1 MTRESLSDFM
11 VEKLFWKDQYMKAFN
26 ATVVGSE
33 GGIELDRTA
42 FYPTGGGQPCDFG
55 TLSFGDSK
63 IKIVDVRKDGDRIIH
78 LPESDISIDPG
89 TQIVGEIDWDRRY
102 AHMKYHTLL
111 HIVDGV
117 VEKYYGGK
125 VTGGQIYQ
133 DRARMDFDIP
143 MMDRQKADDIAA
155 RTQKVIDER
164 HTVTQKFLS
173 VEEAASIPNLSRT
186 LPGNELLKKLDS
198 IRVID
203 IEGFDMQL
211 DGGTHVANTS
221 EVGRIKLS
229 SYESR
234 GAHSKRVTFV
244 IES

>member
-1 MTRESLSDFM
+1 MTRESLSELM
-11 VEKLFWKDQYMKAFN
+11 VEKLFWKDQYMKVFN
-26 ATVVGSE
+26 ATVVASE

-42 FYPTGGGQPCDFG
+42 FYPTGGGQPCDIG
-55 TLSFGDSK
+55 TLSLGGDRINVVEVK
-63 IKIVDVRKDGDRIIH
+63 KDGDRIIH
-78 LPESDISIDPG
+78 LTEKDISITPG
-89 TQIVGEIDWDRRY
+89 TAVVGEIDWGRRY
-102 AHMKYHTLL
+102 AHMRYHTLL

-143 MMDRQKADDIAA
+143 MMDRQKADEIAA
-155 RTQKVIDER
+155 KAQEVIDEKR
-164 HTVTQKFLS
+164 TVAQKFLS
-173 VEEAASIPNLSRT
+173 VDEAAAIPNLSRT

-221 EVGRIKLS
+221 EIGKIRLD

-234 GAHSKRVTFV
+234 GAHNKRVSFV

>member
-1 MTRESLSDFM
+1 MTRESLSELM
-11 VEKLFWKDQYMKAFN
+11 VEKLLWKDQYMKVFN
-26 ATVVGSE
+26 ATVVASE

-42 FYPTGGGQPCDFG
+42 FYPTGGGQPCDIG
-55 TLSFGDSK
+55 TLSLGGDRINVVEVK
-63 IKIVDVRKDGDRIIH
+63 KDGDRIIH
-78 LPESDISIDPG
+78 LTEKDISITPG
-89 TQIVGEIDWDRRY
+89 TTVVGEIDWGRRY
-102 AHMKYHTLL
+102 AHMRYHTLL

-143 MMDRQKADDIAA
+143 MMDRQKADEIAA
-155 RTQKVIDER
+155 KAQEVIDEKR
-164 HTVTQKFLS
+164 TVAQKFLS
-173 VEEAASIPNLSRT
+173 VDEAAAIPNLSRT

-221 EVGRIKLS
+221 EIGKIRLD

-234 GAHSKRVTFV
+234 GAHNKRVSFV

>member
-1 MTRESLSDFM
+1 M
-11 VEKLFWKDQYMKAFN
+11 VEKLFWKDQYMKAFD
-26 ATVVGSE
+26 ATIVAAD

-42 FYPTGGGQPCDFG
+42 FYPTGGGQPCDVG
-55 TLSFGDSK
+55 TLTVDGSR
-63 IKIVDVRKDGDRIIH
+63 INIIDVRKDGDRIIH
-78 LPESDISIDPG
+78 LPEKEVSLAPG
-89 TQIVGEIDWDRRY
+89 LAVKGEIDWNRRY

-143 MMDRQKADDIAA
+143 MTDKQKADEIAA
-155 RTQKVIDER
+155 KAQAVIDEK
-164 HTVTQKFLS
+164 HAVSQKFLS
-173 VEEAASIPNLSRT
+173 VDEAAAIPNLSRT
-186 LPGNELLKKLDS
+186 LPGNELLKKLET

-211 DGGTHVANTS
+211 DGGTHVSNTS
-221 EVGRIKLS
+221 EIGRIRLE

-234 GAHSKRVTFV
+234 GAHNKRVVFV
-244 IES
+244 IGL

>member
-1 MTRESLSDFM
+1 MTRESLSEPM
-11 VEKLFWKDQYMKAFN
+11 VDKLFWKDQYMKEFD
-26 ATVVGSE
+26 ATVVASE

-55 TLSFGDSK
+55 TLT
-63 IKIVDVRKDGDRIIH
+63 VDGKRISIADVKKEGDRIIH
-78 LPESDISIDPG
+78 FAEAGARITTGSAVHG
-89 TQIVGEIDWDRRY
+89 QIDWGRRY
-102 AHMKYHTLL
+102 AHMRYHTLL

-117 VEKYYGGK
+117 VEKHYNGK
-125 VTGGQIYQ
+125 VTGGQIYE

-143 MMDRQKADDIAA
+143 MMDRQKADEIAA
-155 RTQKVIDER
+155 KAQEVIDEN
-164 HTVTQKFLS
+164 HPVTQKFLS
-173 VEEAASIPNLSRT
+173 VEEAAAIPNLSRT
-186 LPGNELLKKLDS
+186 LPGNELLKTLDS

-221 EVGRIKLS
+221 EIGRIRLG

-234 GAHSKRVTFV
+234 GAHNKRVVFT
-244 IES
+244 IEL

>member
-1 MTRESLSDFM
+1 MTRESLSGLM

-26 ATVVGSE
+26 ATVVAAE
-33 GGIELDRTA
+33 GGIELDKTA
-42 FYPTGGGQPCDFG
+42 FYPTGGGQPCDIG
-55 TLSFGDSK
+55 TLGFGDNR
-63 IKIVDVRKDGDRIIH
+63 INIVEVRKEGDRIMH
-78 LPESDISIDPG
+78 LTEGSISITPG
-89 TQIVGEIDWDRRY
+89 TSVFGEIDWHRRY

-111 HIVDGV
+111 HIVDGI
-117 VEKYYGGK
+117 VEKYYSGR

-143 MMDRQKADDIAA
+143 MMDRQKADEISAKA
-155 RTQKVIDER
+155 QEVIDER
-164 HTVTQKFLS
+164 HAVTQKFLS
-173 VEEAASIPNLSRT
+173 IEEAAMIPNLSRT

-221 EVGRIKLS
+221 EIGKIRLD

-234 GAHSKRVTFV
+234 GAHNKRVAFV